1 MKGRK
6 GLGRQKQQITLG
18 QGTGRMLA
26 PLTIRGKNQEEGL
39 LGNNNTNYSNS
50 NKQHLLQLT
59 KPFHIPYLV
68 LT

>member
-39 LGNNNTNYSNS
+39 LGNNNANYSNS
-50 NKQHLLQLT
+50 NK
-59 KPFHIPYLV
+59 
-68 LT
+68 